1 MKCYGFLYIVQKTI
15 QFGYCCRKEG
25 GAETHQIRMS
35 APLDSESL
43 FSLNLLET
51 TKEFP
56 FSVEWT
62 CRLQTLVKSMDDV
75 LVEDGLQVIE
85 TNLIPISSL
94 DELSC
99 VCRRKLIQIVC
110 RVVSIFAKCPI
121 DTMIVFYSDNTS
133 LPVWRVNNTPLLV
146 YYLSES
152 LFYVHRD
159 YNDAFASQ
167 TVILFNCQEDAGDA
181 YVTFANGSRYT
192 DNTLSLH
199 DSDVVDSFREM
210 AIQQFKQS
218 FDAVIA
224 PTDLVYKRLTS
235 CCAEAVKHL
244 QDGDQRVSITLK
256 YAGKSLKVYFTRNRL
271 LASQRAQIR
280 HHILEVLR
288 SENGKVDE
296 KLSVVMYGSGSL
308 YDTIMSILKEE
319 PLTKSMTIVERT
331 RMDGDKTLCSLLDSL
346 PPVYSVS
353 PLFVGDKHQASHG
366 SRNQP
371 LSFQSV
377 LSQGGCTV
385 LDEDTDKNVTTLALT
400 RLKQDSWSGLSLLLC
415 RQEGV
420 PLQPMSSD
428 SHDWFVSGVVPFSF
442 FTSKS
447 SLLDDNYVFVGTY
460 EAGHRH
466 GPCVVSYLTKPIQY
480 SAECCLDERTGEG
493 EVCDHGQRI
502 WKGEYLTDYP
512 EGFGW
517 SYNHSTA
524 CRYIGDYSSGEQHGV
539 GCELEEGR
547 EVRCSCY
554 RDGFIRGRSLSF
566 SNDGSLV
573 DGMINHDLLQ
583 GYGLLLE
590 SDGSVSFGVWKD
602 GLLEGI
608 GEKFSSTGLIEYG
621 EFKSGLNDGIVY
633 VTDQEDCHV
642 ALYSKGKEVD
652 ASAETTD
659 SSSEERGEDSLES
672 RWVAVVDRLFSTPTE
687 DALEEQLERELDE
700 LMGLYGEGEELYG
713 EDESVD
719 NKELVSSREEE
730 SMSSTNKEESA
741 SLTNNDDSTQSSNK
755 EESMSSRDKDN
766 STQSTNKEESTS
778 SHDQTD
784 KSHHHSVHSSLVTPL
799 SIYADSS
806 KYPLT
811 DMYYLQDW
819 MAEYPSSLPFD
830 AVTIQYTK
838 TTSARSEGI
847 LYYQEHIVYR
857 GEFKE
862 GQFDGEGVVYYPNG
876 NKSFEGNFKDGLPH
890 GYCVSFFK
898 NECIEYKG
906 EWKNGVKDGDGYQY
920 RKVNLQYCNS
930 VQRQFFMEKAS
941 NSALSFAKGFDPF
954 SIDSYI
960 DYGED

>member
-1 MKCYGFLYIVQKTI
+1 
-15 QFGYCCRKEG
+15 
-25 GAETHQIRMS
+25 
-35 APLDSESL
+35 
-43 FSLNLLET
+43 
-51 TKEFP
+51 
-56 FSVEWT
+56 
-62 CRLQTLVKSMDDV
+62 MDDL
-75 LVEDGLQVIE
+75 LVEDGLKVLE
-85 TNLIPISSL
+85 SNHIPISSL

-110 RVVSIFAKCPI
+110 RVVSIFAQYPI
-121 DTMIVFYSDNTS
+121 DTMIVFYSDSTS
-133 LPVWRVNNTPLLV
+133 LPIWRVNNTPLLV
-146 YYLSES
+146 YYVSES

-167 TVILFNCQEDAGDA
+167 TVILFNCQEDTGDA

-199 DSDVVDSFREM
+199 DEEVVDSFRDI
-210 AIQQFKQS
+210 AIQQFKRT
-218 FDAVIA
+218 FDATIA

-271 LASQRAQIR
+271 LSIQREQIR
-280 HHILEVLR
+280 RHILEVLR

-308 YDTIMSILKEE
+308 YETILSILKEE

-331 RMDGDKTLCSLLDSL
+331 RMDGDKTLCSLLEAMPL
-346 PPVYSVS
+346 VYSVA

-366 SRNQP
+366 ARNQP

-385 LDEDTDKNVTTLALT
+385 LDEETDKNVTTLALT
-400 RLKQDSWSGLSLLLC
+400 RLKQDAWSGLSLLLC

-428 SHDWFVSGVVPFSF
+428 SRDWFASGVVPFSF

-460 EAGHRH
+460 EGGRRH
-466 GPCVVSYLTKPIQY
+466 GPCVISYLTKPIHY
-480 SAECCLDERTGEG
+480 FAECCMDERTGGG
-493 EVCDHGQRI
+493 EVFDHGQRI
-502 WKGEYLTDYP
+502 WKGEYLSDYP

-517 SYNHSTA
+517 SYNHATA
-524 CRYIGDYSSGEQHGV
+524 SRYIGDYSSGEQHGV

-547 EVRCSCY
+547 EVRCSCF

-566 SNDGSLV
+566 SVDGSLV

-583 GYGLLLE
+583 GYGVLLE
-590 SDGSVSFGVWKD
+590 PDGSVSFGVWKD

-608 GEKFSSTGLIEYG
+608 GEKYSSGGLIESG
-621 EFKSGLNDGIVY
+621 EFRGGLSDGV
-633 VTDQEDCHV
+633 VFVAGQEECHV

-652 ASAETTD
+652 AAAEVVGAA
-659 SSSEERGEDSLES
+659 SEERGEESLES
-672 RWVAVVDRLFSTPTE
+672 RWAAIVDKLFAAPSE
-687 DALEEQLERELDE
+687 DVLEEQLERELDE
-700 LMGLYGEGEELYG
+700 LMGLYGEG
-713 EDESVD
+713 DEVD
-719 NKELVSSREEE
+719 VGNDENDKKSIPIPNENSTPANKDEYVTINNNIPITTTNDTSITTH
-730 SMSSTNKEESA
+730 TNKSTHN
-741 SLTNNDDSTQSSNK
+741 TN
-755 EESMSSRDKDN
+755 
-766 STQSTNKEESTS
+766 QST
-778 SHDQTD
+778 HL
-784 KSHHHSVHSSLVTPL
+784 VHSSLNTPL

-811 DMYYLQDW
+811 DTYYLQEW
-819 MAEYPSSLPFD
+819 IEEYPSSLPFD
-830 AVTIQYTK
+830 AVTIQYTN
-838 TTSARSEGI
+838 TTSTRSEGV
-847 LYYQEHIVYR
+847 LYYQEHVVYR

-862 GQFDGEGVVYYPNG
+862 GQFDGEGVVYYSNG

-890 GYCVSFFK
+890 GYCVSYFK

-930 VQRQFFMEKAS
+930 AQRQFFTKNA
-941 NSALSFAKGFDPF
+941 NNPALSFAKGFDPF

-960 DYGED
+960 EYSDDSLVC